1 VPLEKRTFPTRRQ
14 EPMSIPTILVIEDNP
29 AEIGL
34 LRHALD
40 QLDDGYLLE
49 VLPDGEAAL
58 RFVEEHRSGVRE
70 PHPCVILLDLY
81 LPKHDGLAVLEA
93 IRREPV
99 LRHISVIVLSGLAN
113 PRDQQAVREMG
124 ALYRSKPASLDH
136 YVELAAEIIAL
147 CKGGVDVA
155 SPVA

>member
-1 VPLEKRTFPTRRQ
+1 
-14 EPMSIPTILVIEDNP
+14 MSTPTILVIEDNP
-29 AEIGL
+29 AEVGL

-40 QLDDGYLLE
+40 QLDERYVLD

-58 RFVEEHRSGVRE
+58 RFVQEHRSGVRE

-81 LPKHDGLAVLEA
+81 LPKHDGIAVLEA
-93 IRREPV
+93 IRQEPV
-99 LRHISVIVLSGLAN
+99 LCHIRVVVLSGLAN
-113 PRDQQAVREMG
+113 PRDQEAVRQMG

-147 CKGGVDVA
+147 CKGGVDVR
-155 SPVA
+155 SPVASN